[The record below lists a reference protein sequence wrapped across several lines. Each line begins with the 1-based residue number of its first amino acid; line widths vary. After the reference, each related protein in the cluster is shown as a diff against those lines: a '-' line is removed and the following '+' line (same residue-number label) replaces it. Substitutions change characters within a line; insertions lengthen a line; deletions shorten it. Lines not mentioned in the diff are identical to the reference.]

1 MKLPSPSVVKR
12 GSAWGLGTL
21 ALVAS
26 ARLAHAQANPNC
38 NDATMFPNPIYL
50 AGSSAFEPTAGKIA
64 VKLAAQATRYTLI
77 YKGTAS
83 CDGPAAI
90 RDNVTLTGNGDYFV
104 VDPADPTK
112 VLTKQCS
119 LDAAVTK
126 ATVGVAD
133 VSYTACTSDTLPAAM
148 SEFSGPVQSMVFI
161 VPEAN
166 TTVTAISA
174 EQAAATFGCGMT
186 GAVAPF
192 IDETAIQ
199 QRNAQSGTQIMISK
213 YIGVPAGSFKGTPNA
228 SGGNLVTSLLAV
240 SDAQKAIGFF
250 ASDGYD
256 TRRTTLNALAF
267 RAVGQTKAYY
277 PDSTAAATDK
287 RNVREGRYAIFGPVH
302 LFANG
307 ATATGDA
314 KKAIDWIQGS
324 AEIEA
329 GKSLSFIDIEAGA
342 GMVPQCAMKVTRETD
357 GGFLKPYKPAVSCG
371 CYFEKIVTQA
381 TPAGCVACTDDSTCT
396 GGKTCQSQFCE

>member
-1 MKLPSPSVVKR
+1 
-12 GSAWGLGTL
+12 
-21 ALVAS
+21 
-26 ARLAHAQANPNC
+26 
-38 NDATMFPNPIYL
+38 MFPNPIYL
-50 AGSSAFEPTAGKIA
+50 AGSSAFAPTASKIA
-64 VKLAAQATRYTLI
+64 VKLAAQTTKYTLI

-90 RDNVTLTGNGDYFV
+90 RDNVTITGNGDYFV

-126 ATVGVAD
+126 ATLGVAD
-133 VSYTACTSDTLPAAM
+133 VSYTACTSDSLPATM
-148 SEFSGPVQSMVFI
+148 SEFTGPVQSMVFI

-166 TTVTAISA
+166 ATVTAISA
-174 EQAAATFGCGMT
+174 EQAAAIFGCGMT

-213 YIGVPAGSFKGTPNA
+213 YIGVPAASFKGTPNA

-267 RAVGQTKAYY
+267 RAVGPTTAYY
-277 PDSTAAATDK
+277 PDSTPAATAK
-287 RNVREGRYAIFGPVH
+287 RNGPERRYASRGPSH
-302 LFANG
+302 LVPHASTPPGGAKTALDGPQRSADTLAAN
-307 ATATGDA
+307 A
-314 KKAIDWIQGS
+314 
-324 AEIEA
+324 
-329 GKSLSFIDIEAGA
+329 L
-342 GMVPQCAMKVTRETD
+342 
-357 GGFLKPYKPAVSCG
+357 
-371 CYFEKIVTQA
+371 
-381 TPAGCVACTDDSTCT
+381 
-396 GGKTCQSQFCE
+396 